1 MAKLKQNT
9 RTRTAVCYARF
20 STDMQNESSA
30 EAQIYAAE
38 KYCEDH
44 GYYFKGSY
52 VDRGISGTTDQRPEF
67 LRMISDSAKGEFD
80 ILIVHKGDRFA
91 RSRQIAA
98 HYKNELEKNGV
109 EYISVTERFGDA
121 PESVLL
127 EGLTEAMAEYYSKNL
142 AREVRK
148 GLLQKAR
155 ACQYT
160 GGNIPL
166 GYDVDPETHKFILA
180 KNPNEIKTV
189 QTIFKMKREGYGYG
203 ELIQELNR
211 QGLNQSKK
219 GGTLSKSAINWML
232 HNERYTG
239 VYVYDRSAAKGPRGR
254 NGHKY
259 KNEEDTIRIDGG
271 VPQIIDKETFRNVQE
286 ILKKNKEKS
295 GSFKTKH
302 PNLLGG
308 IIECECG
315 HSYVRN
321 YRKERPGHRAYA
333 SYQCNYQSSHKDKSC
348 KNKGIEQTT
357 LDSAILDLLYT
368 HIYDDV
374 ETITAEFNR
383 YRRKK
388 LETVDLD
395 TDTIQR
401 QITAIEIKINNITD
415 AIAQGMNQKVMFD
428 KMETLHSEKQQLQN
442 DLNNVNTIEET
453 VEVTEDE
460 IRELLEKTKVMV
472 RTKNIP
478 EVRRFIN
485 RFIQKVVVH
494 TDKVEVTFKVAFLIG
509 EKWTPACCFTKWLS
523 RESIKFNESLRKTS
537 IA

>member
-1 MAKLKQNT
+1 MAKKGT
-9 RTRTAVCYARF
+9 IKRAVGYARV
-20 STDMQNESSA
+20 STDMQNESSID
-30 EAQIYAAE
+30 AQIYGVKE
-38 KYCEDH
+38 YCEKH
-44 GYYFKGSY
+44 GYCLVNTYIDF
-52 VDRGISGTTDQRPEF
+52 GISGTTDQRPQF
-67 LRMISDSAKGEFD
+67 QQMIEDGKKGQFD
-80 ILIVHKGDRFA
+80 AVIVHKGDRFA
-91 RSRQIAA
+91 RSRNLSST
-98 HYKNELEKNGV
+98 YKEILAKNNI
-109 EYISVTERFGDA
+109 EYISVTECFGNE

-127 EGLTEAMAEYYSKNL
+127 EGLTEAMAEYYSRNL

-155 ACQYT
+155 DCLYT
-160 GGNIPL
+160 GGNLPL
-166 GYDVDPETHKFILA
+166 GYDIDPETQKFILA
-180 KNPNEIKTV
+180 KNEDEIKTV
-189 QTIFKMKREGYGYG
+189 QTIFKMKAEGYGYG

-239 VYVYDRSAAKGPRGR
+239 MYVYDRSAAKGPRGR

-286 ILKKNKEKS
+286 ILTKNKKKS
-295 GSFKTKH
+295 GTFKTKH

-315 HSYVRN
+315 HSYVSN

-388 LETVDLD
+388 LENIDLD

-428 KMETLHSEKQQLQN
+428 KMETLHLEKQQLEN
-442 DLNNVNTIEET
+442 DLIDVNTIEET

-472 RTKNIP
+472 RTKSIP

-494 TDKVEVTFKVAFLIG
+494 TDNVEVTFKVAFLIG

-523 RESIKFNESLRKTS
+523 REAIKFNERLRKTS